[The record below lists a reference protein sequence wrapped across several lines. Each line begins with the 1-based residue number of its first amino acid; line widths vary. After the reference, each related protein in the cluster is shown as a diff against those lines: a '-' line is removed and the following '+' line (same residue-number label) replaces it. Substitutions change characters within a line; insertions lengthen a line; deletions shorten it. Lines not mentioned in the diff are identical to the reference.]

1 MAVGIAGYSHVA
13 ICVHDQD
20 RAHKFYTEVLGF
32 ESLDRPDFGF
42 PGGWYKVGNM
52 QLHLRQA
59 DEVLQENGK
68 FGGIG
73 HHFAVHI
80 PTDSFHE
87 TFEAIRGRG
96 AEVAMEPSQRESDG
110 IWAAFVKDTEGNIIE
125 LTDLGPMS

>member
-13 ICVHDQD
+13 ICVSDQE
-20 RAHKFYTEVLGF
+20 RAHKFYTEVMGF
-32 ESLDRPDFGF
+32 EVLDRPDFGF
-42 PGGWYKVGNM
+42 PGGWYVVGNM
-52 QLHLRQA
+52 QLHLMEA
-59 DEVLQENGK
+59 DEVLQENGA

-87 TFEAIRGRG
+87 TFEAIKERG
-96 AEVAMEPSQRESDG
+96 AEVAMEPSQRDSDG
-110 IWAAFVKDTEGNIIE
+110 IWAAFVKDTEGNVIE